1 MQYLKRNKVYRMDKI
16 YLKNVEIFAN
26 HGVFKEEKTLGQK
39 FILDLELTL
48 SLEEAGR
55 TGDLTKSVHYGE
67 LCHGIEKEFMKE
79 SYDLIETAAQ
89 KVAEFTLYNYPLVK
103 DVKVTL
109 KKPWAPIGR
118 HLDYAAVQIERG
130 WHEVYLSIG
139 SNIGNKEENLNRAIE
154 LINSYKEIEVTK
166 VSSFLVTEPWG
177 YLDQEEFVN
186 AALKLKTILSPQELM
201 KILLDIEQE
210 MKRERIIKWGPRIID
225 LDIIFYDDLVL
236 EDELVTVPHPRM
248 EEREFVLK
256 PLSEICGN
264 KVHPLLKKR
273 VFRLLEDIE
282 KENC

>member
-1 MQYLKRNKVYRMDKI
+1 MDKI

-55 TGDLTKSVHYGE
+55 TGDLTRSVHYGE
-67 LCHGIEKEFMKE
+67 LCHGIEKEFVKE

-103 DVKVTL
+103 EVKVTL

-130 WHEVYLSIG
+130 WHEAYLSIG
-139 SNIGNKEENLNRAIE
+139 SNIGNKEENLHRAIE
-154 LINSYKEIEVTK
+154 LINSYKEIEVEK

-177 YLDQEEFVN
+177 HLDQEKIVN

-201 KILLDIEQE
+201 KVLLDIEQE

-225 LDIIFYDDLVL
+225 LDIIFYDNLVL

>member
-1 MQYLKRNKVYRMDKI
+1 MDKI

-79 SYDLIETAAQ
+79 SYDLIETETQ

-103 DVKVTL
+103 DIKVTL

-130 WHEVYLSIG
+130 WHEAYLSIG

-186 AALKLKTILSPQELM
+186 AALKLKTILSPQKLM

-273 VFRLLEDIE
+273 VFRLLDDIE

>member
-1 MQYLKRNKVYRMDKI
+1 MDKI

-67 LCHGIEKEFMKE
+67 LCHGIEKEFTKE
-79 SYDLIETAAQ
+79 SYDLIETAAE
-89 KVAEFTLYNYPLVK
+89 KVAEFTLFNYPLVEN
-103 DVKVTL
+103 VKVTL

-118 HLDYAAVQIERG
+118 HLDYAAIEIERG
-130 WHEVYLSIG
+130 WHEAYLSIG
-139 SNIGNKEENLNRAIE
+139 SNIGDKEENLNRAIDM
-154 LINSYKEIEVTK
+154 INSVKGVEVEK

-186 AALKLKTILSPQELM
+186 AALKIKTIFSPQELM
-201 KILLDIEQE
+201 RTLLNIEKE
-210 MKRERIIKWGPRIID
+210 MKRERIVKWGPRIID

-236 EDELVTVPHPRM
+236 DEELVTVPHPRM

-256 PLSEICGN
+256 PLGEICGN

>member
-1 MQYLKRNKVYRMDKI
+1 MDKI

-39 FILDLELTL
+39 FVLDLELTL

-118 HLDYAAVQIERG
+118 HLDYAAVEINRER
-130 WHEVYLSIG
+130 HIAYISMG
-139 SNIGNKEENLNRAIE
+139 SNMGNKEENLNNAVKKLE
-154 LINSYKEIEVTK
+154 EINGVKVSK
-166 VSSFLVTEPWG
+166 VSSFITTEPWG
-177 YLDQEEFVN
+177 NENQDEFLN
-186 AALKLKTILSPQELM
+186 GALKIETYLTPKELM
-201 KILLDIEQE
+201 TELLRIESE
-210 MKRERIIKWGPRIID
+210 LGRVREIKWGPRVID
-225 LDIIFYDDLVL
+225 LDIILFDDIVSN
-236 EDELVTVPHPRM
+236 DEFVIIPHPLMHLRD
-248 EEREFVLK
+248 FVLT
-256 PLSEICGN
+256 PLNEIAPYAL
-264 KVHPLLKKR
+264 HPLKNKR
-273 VFRLLEDIE
+273 IFELLES
-282 KENC
+282 

>member
-1 MQYLKRNKVYRMDKI
+1 MDKI

-39 FILDLELTL
+39 FVLDLELTL

-130 WHEVYLSIG
+130 WHEAYLSIG

-273 VFRLLEDIE
+273 VFRLLDDIE

>member
-1 MQYLKRNKVYRMDKI
+1 MDKI

-39 FILDLELTL
+39 FVLDLELTL

-130 WHEVYLSIG
+130 WHEAYLSIG

-186 AALKLKTILSPQELM
+186 GALKIKTILSPQELM

>member
-1 MQYLKRNKVYRMDKI
+1 MDKI

-39 FILDLELTL
+39 FVLDLELTL

-130 WHEVYLSIG
+130 WHEAYLSIG
-139 SNIGNKEENLNRAIE
+139 SNIGNKEENLHRAIE
-154 LINSYKEIEVTK
+154 LINSYKEIEVEK

-177 YLDQEEFVN
+177 YLDQEKFVN

-201 KILLDIEQE
+201 KVLLDIEQE

-225 LDIIFYDDLVL
+225 LDIIFYDNLVL

>member
-1 MQYLKRNKVYRMDKI
+1 MDKI

-103 DVKVTL
+103 DIKVTL

>member
-1 MQYLKRNKVYRMDKI
+1 MDKI

-55 TGDLTKSVHYGE
+55 TGDLTRSVHYGE
-67 LCHGIEKEFMKE
+67 LCHGIEKEFVKE

-103 DVKVTL
+103 EVKVTL

-130 WHEVYLSIG
+130 WHEAYLSIG
-139 SNIGNKEENLNRAIE
+139 SNIGNKEENLHRAIE
-154 LINSYKEIEVTK
+154 LINSYKAIEVEK

-177 YLDQEEFVN
+177 YLDQEKFVN

-201 KILLDIEQE
+201 KVLLDIEQE

-225 LDIIFYDDLVL
+225 LDIIFYDNLVL

>member
-1 MQYLKRNKVYRMDKI
+1 MDKI

-55 TGDLTKSVHYGE
+55 TGDLTRSVHYGE
-67 LCHGIEKEFMKE
+67 LCHGIEKEFVKE

-130 WHEVYLSIG
+130 WHEAYLSIG
-139 SNIGNKEENLNRAIE
+139 SNIGNKEENLHRAIE
-154 LINSYKEIEVTK
+154 LINSYKEIEVEK

-177 YLDQEEFVN
+177 YLDQEKFVN

-201 KILLDIEQE
+201 KVLLDIEQE

-225 LDIIFYDDLVL
+225 LDIIFYDNLVL

>member
-1 MQYLKRNKVYRMDKI
+1 MDKI

-55 TGDLTKSVHYGE
+55 TGDLTRSVHYGE
-67 LCHGIEKEFMKE
+67 LCHGIEKEFVKE

-103 DVKVTL
+103 EVKVTL

-130 WHEVYLSIG
+130 WHEAYLSIG
-139 SNIGNKEENLNRAIE
+139 SNIGNKEENLHRAIE
-154 LINSYKEIEVTK
+154 LINSYKEIEVEK

-177 YLDQEEFVN
+177 YLDQEKFVN

-201 KILLDIEQE
+201 KVLLDIEQE
-210 MKRERIIKWGPRIID
+210 MKRERLIKWGPRIID
-225 LDIIFYDDLVL
+225 LDIIFYDNLVL

>member
-1 MQYLKRNKVYRMDKI
+1 MDKI

-55 TGDLTKSVHYGE
+55 TGDLTRSVHYGE
-67 LCHGIEKEFMKE
+67 LCHGIEKEFVKE

-103 DVKVTL
+103 EVKVTL

-130 WHEVYLSIG
+130 WHEAYLSIG
-139 SNIGNKEENLNRAIE
+139 SNIGNKEENLHRAIE
-154 LINSYKEIEVTK
+154 LINSYKEIEVEK

-177 YLDQEEFVN
+177 YLDQEKFVN
-186 AALKLKTILSPQELM
+186 AALKLKTIISPQELM
-201 KILLDIEQE
+201 KVLLDIEQE

-225 LDIIFYDDLVL
+225 LDIIFYDNLVL

>member
-1 MQYLKRNKVYRMDKI
+1 MDKI